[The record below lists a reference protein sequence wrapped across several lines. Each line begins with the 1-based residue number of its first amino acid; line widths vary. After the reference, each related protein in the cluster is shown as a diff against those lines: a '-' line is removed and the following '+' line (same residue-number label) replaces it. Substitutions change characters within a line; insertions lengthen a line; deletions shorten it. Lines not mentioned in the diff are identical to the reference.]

1 MGRCYRSGM
10 QLLWPW
16 LVVAQALVLPALA
29 PGSEVR
35 LVSPDLLEV
44 YAYGTVE
51 EGRLILQGV
60 PLAPGTEVRLLI
72 LPPDASAAGRAA
84 AAVAADEAGGP
95 APSGRAVEDDLLIVL
110 GDGEARSLR
119 ALLAEQGIEVRLPGE
134 AGP

>member
-1 MGRCYRSGM
+1 M

-16 LVVAQALVLPALA
+16 LVVAQAALLPALA

-35 LVSPDLLEV
+35 LVSADLLEV

-51 EGRLILQGV
+51 EGRLLLQGV

-72 LPPDASAAGRAA
+72 LPPNASPAGRAA

-95 APSGRAVEDDLLIVL
+95 APSGRAVEGDVLIVL
-110 GDGEARSLR
+110 GDGQARSLR

-134 AGP
+134 AGR